1 LILGVAHDNCNFEDI
16 PIQEQPVACIVYRY
30 TKTKRG
36 AARGSERQRD
46 AARDRE
52 RQREAERGRERQREA
67 ERGRER
73 QREAKSEG
81 DAY

>member
-1 LILGVAHDNCNFEDI
+1 LILGVAHDCNFEDI
-16 PIQEQPVACIVYRY
+16 SIQEQPVACIVYRY

-36 AARGSERQRD
+36 AARGS
-46 AARDRE
+46 DRS
-52 RQREAERGRERQREA
+52 RETK
-67 ERGRER
+67 RGRER